1 MIPKEEFP
9 KFIERL
15 EAAFEKID
23 SKKEDKK
30 LYELEIRGTNEELD
44 GFVLEIFTFDQAR
57 YDEFLDVTQDYI
69 KNTIYYASL
78 NLNVKEGSEVEKLKD
93 TYKKSNSMFSC
104 IPIFKDKYELKFRTK
119 EKQVSFDVIAKEGK
133 GKIIQDLL

>member
-1 MIPKEEFP
+1 MYEF
-9 KFIERL
+9 
-15 EAAFEKID
+15 
-23 SKKEDKK
+23 
-30 LYELEIRGTNEELD
+30 EIRGTNEELD
-44 GFVLEIFTFDQAR
+44 GFVLEIFTFDQTR

-78 NLNVKEGSEVEKLKD
+78 NLNVKEGSEVVKLKD

-104 IPIFKDKYELKFRTK
+104 IQVFKGKYKLKFRTK

>member
-1 MIPKEEFP
+1 MN
-9 KFIERL
+9 L
-15 EAAFEKID
+15 
-23 SKKEDKK
+23 K
-30 LYELEIRGTNEELD
+30 LTNEELD
-44 GFVLEIFTFDQAR
+44 GFVLEIFTFDQTR

-69 KNTIYYASL
+69 KNTIYYSSF
-78 NLNVKEGSEVEKLKD
+78 NLNVKEGSEVVKLKD

-104 IPIFKDKYELKFRTK
+104 IQVFKGKYKLKFRTK

>member
-1 MIPKEEFP
+1 MN
-9 KFIERL
+9 L
-15 EAAFEKID
+15 
-23 SKKEDKK
+23 K
-30 LYELEIRGTNEELD
+30 LTNEELD
-44 GFVLEIFTFDQAR
+44 GFVLEIFAFDQTR

-78 NLNVKEGSEVEKLKD
+78 NLNVKEGSEVEELKD
-93 TYKKSNSMFSC
+93 KYKKSNSMFSC
-104 IPIFKDKYELKFRTK
+104 ISIFKDKYELKFRTK